1 MNDELKEKISR
12 LPQKPGCYIWKG
24 KRASSTSEEVLY
36 IGKAKNLKSRV
47 TSYLSTDTPKTRY
60 LMVCAQD
67 VDAIVTSNETEAL
80 LLESNLVKKNNPPF
94 NVRLK
99 DDKRYPYICLT
110 MGEPYPRL
118 IVARR
123 KLSPKH
129 LYFGPFSDVG
139 AARSTL
145 KTIHKIFPIRKR
157 PLRLP
162 LKKPAKPCLNYH
174 LNRCWAPCNG
184 EVDSEE
190 YRLMAIQI
198 KDFLEGKDDSVK
210 DHMTLQMK
218 AAAEKMD
225 YEKAAHYRNILQD
238 IEKTQTAQRIE
249 LSSKN
254 VNFDLLTLYSQE
266 MKEFYQELNLTADE
280 EASDLAGQF
289 LLLRVRHGKLI
300 AKASYPADG
309 SASEIA
315 GETALVDMFFRDYY
329 LEIKDIPERIYF
341 DKNLKTQKLW
351 EDILSK
357 KAGKRISLLALDSL
371 TNSHNEEV
379 LSLCKMAQQNA
390 ILTLKERLL
399 GERFRNQR
407 IGLRHLQKFLN
418 LSQLPKTIEC
428 YDISNIQGKFPV
440 ASGVMLRDGIPYKNG
455 YRKYNIRG
463 FDGADDP
470 GMINHVIDRRLKK
483 IATGQV
489 KAPDLIVIDGG
500 ITQLR
505 AAKNAKNQHA
515 VNIPIIS
522 LAKKEE
528 IVLNEREQ
536 TIRMDKNSPGMLILR
551 LARDEAHRFAVSF
564 HRKKRD
570 TKVLEGKLTSIPGIG
585 PVLNQRIMQV
595 YLELDPGK
603 STDLAENLSKS
614 ASIPYKLAEKVAKV
628 LQSSA

>member
-1 MNDELKEKISR
+1 
-12 LPQKPGCYIWKG
+12 
-24 KRASSTSEEVLY
+24 
-36 IGKAKNLKSRV
+36 
-47 TSYLSTDTPKTRY
+47 
-60 LMVCAQD
+60 
-67 VDAIVTSNETEAL
+67 
-80 LLESNLVKKNNPPF
+80 
-94 NVRLK
+94 
-99 DDKRYPYICLT
+99 
-110 MGEPYPRL
+110 
-118 IVARR
+118 
-123 KLSPKH
+123 
-129 LYFGPFSDVG
+129 
-139 AARSTL
+139 
-145 KTIHKIFPIRKR
+145 
-157 PLRLP
+157 
-162 LKKPAKPCLNYH
+162 
-174 LNRCWAPCNG
+174 
-184 EVDSEE
+184 
-190 YRLMAIQI
+190 
-198 KDFLEGKDDSVK
+198 
-210 DHMTLQMK
+210 
-218 AAAEKMD
+218 
-225 YEKAAHYRNILQD
+225 
-238 IEKTQTAQRIE
+238 
-249 LSSKN
+249 
-254 VNFDLLTLYSQE
+254 

-300 AKASYPADG
+300 AKASYPADS

-357 KAGKRISLLALDSL
+357 KAGKRISLMALNSL
-371 TNSHNEEV
+371 TNSINEEV

-418 LSQLPKTIEC
+418 LPQLPKTIEC

-440 ASGVMLRDGIPYKNG
+440 ASGVMLKDGIPYKNG
-455 YRKYNIRG
+455 YRKYHIRG

-483 IATGQV
+483 IASGQI

-505 AAKNAKNQHA
+505 AAKNAKNQYA

-528 IVLNEREQ
+528 LVLNEREQ
-536 TIRMDKNSPGMLILR
+536 TIKMDKNSPGMLILR

-570 TKVLEGKLTSIPGIG
+570 TKVLEGKLTIPGIG

-595 YLELDPGK
+595 YLELDLGK
-603 STDLAENLSKS
+603 NTDLAENLSKS